1 MSINRDLCIGCP
13 MDGIY
18 EPLEARGPEDAKYL
32 IVTDTPSQASAR
44 DDRLMTKHQTQVLA
58 TKLEEAGFVR
68 EDFRFTPACHCAF
81 DPDAHVTK
89 VKSAAL
95 KQCRQH
101 MLHEIETHTLE
112 AIIPLGAAA
121 TSQAFGKTTKITK
134 VRGMVTQ
141 SEELGIPIFPLMS
154 PALIV
159 MYPQNEPVFNADIA
173 SLARSVNAGY
183 DVAAAASQQLGEY
196 EIVEDLQFLI
206 DMNPEVLAFDT
217 ENTGLRWYQ
226 TGTNVRNYKPKLHEG
241 RAFFQPRFQIL
252 TMQFTVE
259 EGKGYMLVWDHPEN
273 PIPEER
279 KPKLRNQLRQL
290 LCNPET
296 IVVAQGAKYD
306 NVALWMTEG
315 IRFKI
320 GGDTLMLATLLDE
333 NMPEKNLDILTKIH
347 VPEMGGYAD
356 VFNAT
361 HNKSRMWEVPLRDLS
376 GYGVGDADATFR
388 LYHKLEAL
396 VMEDEK
402 LWAHYCNVTIPG
414 LNAFAAMETR
424 GMFIDEGNAMA
435 EFKEMM
441 ITDVARMESELLDA
455 IPKACKQGIVADFL
469 GKTNNKGQLVNKSK
483 TAADA
488 LSFSRPD
495 FLKEVL
501 FNHPRGFRLT
511 PKVFTKTTSKLKD
524 ESLREPSTSAKDHL
538 PYFFDECPFTMQLAE
553 YQQDSHLLNTNV
565 VKFEEN
571 YIRGGKVR
579 PQYHLHKAV
588 TGRCLTGCTLVTV
601 LDPRGQVPIKD
612 IKRGDWVWSFD
623 AKRKPKPAMVSWSG
637 KTKDSEVIEVT
648 YMTQGSRKLKTIRCT
663 DDHHFRLRNGEYTPA
678 GKLKGGDRLL
688 SLESAVTASGY
699 RRVHYTGG
707 HEVMEHILVHTSLH
721 GPTYG
726 SNVVH
731 HENEC
736 KTDNR
741 PLNLTELTRDEH
753 AEEHAWT
760 PAKVAK
766 MLETRENKSPS
777 VEVRPDFS
785 GKNNPRYY
793 DIDPAWAT
801 QVLHEAGGKPS
812 VFRDKYG
819 MDYSCVMRK
828 LEQHGIDWK
837 AIREQYNT
845 RGQRIS
851 AELIE
856 EARMCNTMGA
866 ASRVLGVNFYKAKEL
881 LAFDG
886 NHMVVGVRKL
896 KGVVAVYDIE
906 VPGNHNFIAN
916 GVCVHNSSSS
926 EPNGQNYPKRGA
938 RAKTYREMFVPPPGH
953 FVIEN
958 DLSQAE
964 LRIAACM
971 SNDRTMI
978 DIYKNGG
985 DIHKATALIVA
996 GVTLAQFEA
1005 LPRKEQK
1012 ELRQKAKAV
1021 NFGFL
1026 YGMGWRKFIVYAKT
1040 SYDSVFTE
1048 AEAKRVRTGFFTKY
1062 RSLTAWHDAMR
1073 SFAQQNKYVRSFS
1086 GRVRHLPMID
1096 STEEY
1101 IQQEAGRQSIN
1112 SPVQE
1117 FGSSL
1122 GVMALGRANEEI
1134 DPRALQ
1140 IVGFIH
1146 DAIVAY
1152 VPYEYLDWGMKTLKR
1167 YMQTNPLLEWFGV
1180 DLKVPIIADASFGL
1194 NLGEVHECDGFSL
1207 DAPFDYT
1214 SLVDKEGNLLI
1225 EVPPQRIP
1233 PNNGMLT
1240 RSAYTT
1246 ADDLEDETII
1256 ARPTRVRMV
1265 RAGASATVE
1274 KRMTRSSKQMVI
1286 NRRNKAAKH
1295 AEQQAVRIGLVVRRT
1310 RPT

>member
-1 MSINRDLCIGCP
+1 MSLNRELCSGCP
-13 MDGIY
+13 LDGIY
-18 EPLEARGPEDAKYL
+18 EPLESRGPEEAKYL

-44 DDRLMTKHQTQVLA
+44 DDRLITKYQTQVLA
-58 TKLEEAGFVR
+58 TKLEEVGFDR
-68 EDFRFTPACHCAF
+68 SDFRFTPACHCAF

-101 MLHEIETHTLE
+101 FLREVETHTIE

-141 SEELGIPIFPLMS
+141 SEELGVPIFPLMS

-173 SLARSVNAGY
+173 SLSRSVNAGY

-206 DMNPEVLAFDT
+206 DMHPEVIAFDT

-226 TGTNVRNYKPKLHEG
+226 TGTNVRNYKPTLHKN

-252 TMQFTVE
+252 TMQFAVE

-290 LCNPET
+290 LCNPDT
-296 IVVAQGAKYD
+296 LVVAQGAKYD

-333 NMPEKNLDILTKIH
+333 NMPEKNLDILTKVH

-361 HNKSRMWEVPLRDLS
+361 YDKSRMWEVPLKDLS
-376 GYGVGDADATFR
+376 GYGVGDADATLR
-388 LYHKLEAL
+388 LYNRLEAE
-396 VMEDEK
+396 VMDDEK
-402 LWAHYCNVTIPG
+402 LWSHYCNVTIPG

-435 EFKEMM
+435 DFKQMM
-441 ITDVARMESELLDA
+441 ITDVARMEAELLDA

-469 GKTNNKGQLVNKSK
+469 GRTNSKGQLVNKGK
-483 TAADA
+483 TVADA
-488 LSFSRPD
+488 LSFSRTD

-501 FNHPRGFRLT
+501 FNHPKGFRLT
-511 PKVFTKTTSKLKD
+511 PRVFTKTTSKLKD
-524 ESLREPSTSAKDHL
+524 EALREPSTSAKDHL
-538 PYFFDECPFTMQLAE
+538 PYFFDECPFTMLLAE
-553 YQQDSHLLNTNV
+553 YQKDSHLLNTNV
-565 VKFEEN
+565 IKFEEN

-588 TGRCLTGCTLVTV
+588 TGR
-601 LDPRGQVPIKD
+601 
-612 IKRGDWVWSFD
+612 
-623 AKRKPKPAMVSWSG
+623 
-637 KTKDSEVIEVT
+637 
-648 YMTQGSRKLKTIRCT
+648 
-663 DDHHFRLRNGEYTPA
+663 
-678 GKLKGGDRLL
+678 
-688 SLESAVTASGY
+688 
-699 RRVHYTGG
+699 
-707 HEVMEHILVHTSLH
+707 
-721 GPTYG
+721 
-726 SNVVH
+726 
-731 HENEC
+731 
-736 KTDNR
+736 
-741 PLNLTELTRDEH
+741 
-753 AEEHAWT
+753 
-760 PAKVAK
+760 
-766 MLETRENKSPS
+766 
-777 VEVRPDFS
+777 
-785 GKNNPRYY
+785 
-793 DIDPAWAT
+793 
-801 QVLHEAGGKPS
+801 
-812 VFRDKYG
+812 
-819 MDYSCVMRK
+819 
-828 LEQHGIDWK
+828 
-837 AIREQYNT
+837 
-845 RGQRIS
+845 
-851 AELIE
+851 
-856 EARMCNTMGA
+856 
-866 ASRVLGVNFYKAKEL
+866 
-881 LAFDG
+881 
-886 NHMVVGVRKL
+886 
-896 KGVVAVYDIE
+896 
-906 VPGNHNFIAN
+906 
-916 GVCVHNSSSS
+916 SSSDS
-926 EPNGQNYPKRGA
+926 PNGQNYPKRGA
-938 RAKTYREMFVPPPGH
+938 RAKVYREMFIAPPGH
-953 FVIEN
+953 FVIEL

-971 SNDRTMI
+971 SRDKTMI
-978 DIYKNGG
+978 EIYRGGG
-985 DIHKATALIVA
+985 DIHRATAKIVL
-996 GVTLAQFEA
+996 GVTDAQWDA
-1005 LPRKEQK
+1005 LPKKEQK
-1012 ELRQKAKAV
+1012 DARQKAKACIAKGQLV
-1021 NFGFL
+1021 LTRDRGLIPIEKILLTDFVWDGVEWVKHEGVIYKGYREVITYDGLTATPEHNVLDANGRKISIGQLASEVHGTRIAVGTLKDAAVGFTYDHRLGDYSGPLPYGGNDMQGMRGSKDDARRQHTGREDHGMSLPTSSEALQYTTLEKGKSESSDYWGKVRRYKAALQQPKERGVPQLRGAGGQAAIQEPRSVHSVRTGGDATRGLLRAGDRQGRQQRELRAGESTSDNQTAEPAQQENISTDRLQRSQNQCDRPLHEHTSGLPHVPLWSELDVQNVPRTGDDGGANSHPRYAHVYDIVNAGPRHIFTVQGKLVFNCNFGFL

-1040 SYDSVFTE
+1040 SYDVVFTE

-1062 RSLTAWHDAMR
+1062 KALPQWHDAMR
-1073 SFAQQNKYVRSFS
+1073 NFAQAHKYVRSLS
-1086 GRVRHLPMID
+1086 GRIRHLPMID

-1122 GVMALGRANEEI
+1122 GVMTLGRANEEI
-1134 DPRALQ
+1134 DPSAMQ

-1167 YMQTNPLLEWFGV
+1167 YMQTNPVREWFGI
-1180 DLKVPIIADASFGL
+1180 DLKVPIIADAGFGL
-1194 NLGEVHECDGFSL
+1194 NLGEVHECEGFSL
-1207 DAPFDYT
+1207 DVPFDYT
-1214 SLVDKEGNLLI
+1214 SLVDKDGKLLI
-1225 EVPPQRIP
+1225 EVPPQRTP
-1233 PNNGMLT
+1233 PNNGRLV
-1240 RSAYTT
+1240 RSVYTT
-1246 ADDLEDETII
+1246 AEDLEAEDVVTKP
-1256 ARPTRVRMV
+1256 ARIRMV
-1265 RAGASATVE
+1265 RAGVSAVVE

-1295 AEQQAVRIGLVVRRT
+1295 AEEQAVRIGLVVRRT

>member
-1 MSINRDLCIGCP
+1 MNINRDLCVGCP
-13 MDGIY
+13 LDGMY

-44 DDRLMTKHQTQVLA
+44 EDRLMTKYQTQVLA
-58 TKLEEAGFVR
+58 TKLEEVGFAR

-101 MLHEIETHTLE
+101 LLREVETHTLE
-112 AIIPLGAAA
+112 ALIPLGAAA

-173 SLARSVNAGY
+173 SLSRSVNAGY
-183 DVAAAASQQLGEY
+183 DVAAAASQQLGDY

-226 TGTNVRNYKPKLHEG
+226 TGTNVRNYKPSLHKNK
-241 RAFFQPRFQIL
+241 AFFQPRFQIL
-252 TMQFTVE
+252 TMQFAVE

-290 LCNPET
+290 LCNSDT

-347 VPEMGGYAD
+347 VAEMGGYAD

-361 HNKSRMWEVPLRDLS
+361 YDKSRMWQVPLKDLS
-376 GYGVGDADATFR
+376 GYGVGDADATLR
-388 LYHKLEAL
+388 LYNRLEST

-435 EFKEMM
+435 DFKQMM
-441 ITDVARMESELLDA
+441 ITDVARMEGELLDA

-469 GKTNNKGQLVNKSK
+469 NKTNSKGQLVNKGK

-488 LSFSRPD
+488 LSFSRTD

-501 FNHPRGFRLT
+501 FNHPKGFRLT
-511 PKVFTKTTSKLKD
+511 PRVFTKTTSKLKD

-538 PYFFDECPFTMQLAE
+538 PYFFDECPFTFQLAE
-553 YQQDSHLLNTNV
+553 YQKDSHLLNTNV
-565 VKFEEN
+565 IKFEEN

-588 TGRCLTGCTLVTV
+588 TGR
-601 LDPRGQVPIKD
+601 
-612 IKRGDWVWSFD
+612 
-623 AKRKPKPAMVSWSG
+623 
-637 KTKDSEVIEVT
+637 
-648 YMTQGSRKLKTIRCT
+648 
-663 DDHHFRLRNGEYTPA
+663 
-678 GKLKGGDRLL
+678 
-688 SLESAVTASGY
+688 
-699 RRVHYTGG
+699 
-707 HEVMEHILVHTSLH
+707 
-721 GPTYG
+721 
-726 SNVVH
+726 
-731 HENEC
+731 
-736 KTDNR
+736 
-741 PLNLTELTRDEH
+741 
-753 AEEHAWT
+753 
-760 PAKVAK
+760 
-766 MLETRENKSPS
+766 
-777 VEVRPDFS
+777 
-785 GKNNPRYY
+785 
-793 DIDPAWAT
+793 
-801 QVLHEAGGKPS
+801 
-812 VFRDKYG
+812 
-819 MDYSCVMRK
+819 
-828 LEQHGIDWK
+828 
-837 AIREQYNT
+837 
-845 RGQRIS
+845 
-851 AELIE
+851 
-856 EARMCNTMGA
+856 
-866 ASRVLGVNFYKAKEL
+866 
-881 LAFDG
+881 
-886 NHMVVGVRKL
+886 
-896 KGVVAVYDIE
+896 
-906 VPGNHNFIAN
+906 
-916 GVCVHNSSSS
+916 SSSDS
-926 EPNGQNYPKRGA
+926 PNGQNYPKRGA
-938 RAKTYREMFVPPPGH
+938 RARVYREMFVAPPGH
-953 FVIEN
+953 FVIEC

-964 LRIAACM
+964 LRVAACM
-971 SNDRTMI
+971 ANDRVMI
-978 DIYKNGG
+978 DIYRNNG

-1005 LPRKEQK
+1005 LPKKEQK

-1040 SYDSVFTE
+1040 SYDSIFTE

-1062 RSLTAWHDAMR
+1062 KSLPQWHDAMR
-1073 SFAQQNKYVRSFS
+1073 SFAQHHKYVRSFS

-1112 SPVQE
+1112 SPVQG
-1117 FGSSL
+1117 FGSDL
-1122 GVMALGRANEEI
+1122 GVMTLGRANEEI
-1134 DPRALQ
+1134 DPHAMQ

-1152 VPYEYLDWGMKTLKR
+1152 IPYEYLDWGMKTLKR
-1167 YMQTNPLLEWFGV
+1167 YMQTNPVREWFGLE
-1180 DLKVPIIADASFGL
+1180 LKVPIIADAGFGL
-1194 NLGEVHECDGFSL
+1194 NLGEVHECEGFSL
-1207 DAPFDYT
+1207 DVPFDYT
-1214 SLVDKEGNLLI
+1214 SLKDKDGNLLI
-1225 EVPPQRIP
+1225 EVPPQCTP
-1233 PNNGMLT
+1233 PNNGRLT

-1246 ADDLEDETII
+1246 AEDMEVEDVDIKP
-1256 ARPTRVRMV
+1256 ARARMV
-1265 RAGASATVE
+1265 RAGASPDVE

-1286 NRRNKAAKH
+1286 NRRNRAVKH

-1310 RPT
+1310 RPV

>member
-361 HNKSRMWEVPLRDLS
+361 HNKSRMWEVPLRYLS

-588 TGRCLTGCTLVTV
+588 TGR
-601 LDPRGQVPIKD
+601 
-612 IKRGDWVWSFD
+612 
-623 AKRKPKPAMVSWSG
+623 
-637 KTKDSEVIEVT
+637 
-648 YMTQGSRKLKTIRCT
+648 
-663 DDHHFRLRNGEYTPA
+663 
-678 GKLKGGDRLL
+678 
-688 SLESAVTASGY
+688 
-699 RRVHYTGG
+699 
-707 HEVMEHILVHTSLH
+707 
-721 GPTYG
+721 
-726 SNVVH
+726 
-731 HENEC
+731 
-736 KTDNR
+736 
-741 PLNLTELTRDEH
+741 
-753 AEEHAWT
+753 
-760 PAKVAK
+760 
-766 MLETRENKSPS
+766 
-777 VEVRPDFS
+777 
-785 GKNNPRYY
+785 
-793 DIDPAWAT
+793 
-801 QVLHEAGGKPS
+801 
-812 VFRDKYG
+812 
-819 MDYSCVMRK
+819 
-828 LEQHGIDWK
+828 
-837 AIREQYNT
+837 
-845 RGQRIS
+845 
-851 AELIE
+851 
-856 EARMCNTMGA
+856 
-866 ASRVLGVNFYKAKEL
+866 
-881 LAFDG
+881 
-886 NHMVVGVRKL
+886 
-896 KGVVAVYDIE
+896 
-906 VPGNHNFIAN
+906 
-916 GVCVHNSSSS
+916 SSSS